1 MKALLAFCLVALM
14 VGLVPCAAQD
24 NEGGRTLVITAG
36 EQPPLIYKNSG
47 IVNLVIEQALL
58 RMGYSVTFEWLPIG
72 RMLALLEQDALDCY
86 ITPSNTAAQHN
97 PHVNVLAARG
107 VFFYLKK
114 NAPNPAPSKLED
126 FAGKRVGTVT
136 NSPLTPLFKKA
147 GILVDEGPF
156 DTMFVKLA
164 AGRVDFVTTA
174 DIGGI
179 FTINKLFPGRENEF
193 DFTEFSYTLIGA
205 GLYVKAGPG
214 CDEILNALKAGVEI
228 MKKDGTL
235 SAMLLDA
242 FGPVHAARVF
252 VY

>member
-1 MKALLAFCLVALM
+1 MKLRLVLCLVALM
-14 VGLVPCAAQD
+14 ANLVPCVAQD
-24 NEGGRTLVITAG
+24 NEGSRTLVITAG
-36 EQPPLIYKNSG
+36 EQAPLIYKNSG
-47 IVNLVIEQALL
+47 IVNVVIEQALS
-58 RMGYSVTFEWLPIG
+58 RMGYSVVFEWLPIG

-114 NAPNPAPSKLED
+114 NAPNPPPSKLED

-136 NSPLTPLFKKA
+136 NSPLTPLFKKT

-156 DTMFVKLA
+156 NTMFVKLA

-174 DIGGI
+174 DVGGI
-179 FTINKLFPGRENEF
+179 LTINSMFPGRESEF
-193 DFTEFSYTLIGA
+193 DFTAFSYTLIGA
-205 GLYVKAGPG
+205 GLYLKSGPR
-214 CDEILNALKAGVEI
+214 CDEILNALKAGLEA
-228 MKKDGTL
+228 MKNDGTL
-235 SAMLLDA
+235 SRLLLDT
-242 FGPVHAARVF
+242 FGPVHAGRVF